1 MATERKI
8 TASEDVSEEH
18 RRATEDEIDAA
29 IARERIAQIEQDPEE
44 VVRGQTLEEALAEIL
59 E

>member
-8 TASEDVSEEH
+8 AASEDVVEEH
-18 RRATEDEIDAA
+18 RCTIEDEIDTA

-44 VVRGQTLEEALAEIL
+44 VVRGQKLEETLAEIL

>member
-1 MATERKI
+1 MATERKV

-18 RRATEDEIDAA
+18 RHITEDEIDTA
-29 IARERIAQIEQDPEE
+29 IARERIAQIEQDPQEI
-44 VVRGQTLEEALAEIL
+44 VRGEELEDALADIL

>member
-8 TASEDVSEEH
+8 TASEDDSEEH
-18 RRATEDEIDAA
+18 RHTTEDEIDTA
-29 IARERIAQIEQDPEE
+29 IVRERLAQIEQDPREI
-44 VVRGQTLEEALAEIL
+44 VRGEELEEALADIL